1 MEKLC
6 CISVPTPQ
14 TERADTLTEAD
25 EESLALFCK
34 ALGHPAR
41 VRIMRILLDKQEC
54 VCGDLVELM
63 PLAQSTVS
71 EHLRIL
77 KEAGLVQGRIDGPRR
92 CYCASPDALLRL
104 KSFVSGL

>member
-1 MEKLC
+1 MDETC
-6 CISVPTPQ
+6 CTP
-14 TERADTLTEAD
+14 RAPLDRTASLTAED
-25 EESLALFCK
+25 EERLASFCK

-41 VRIMRILLDKQEC
+41 VRIMRILLEKQEC

-92 CYCASPDALLRL
+92 CYCAAPDALESL
-104 KSFVSGL
+104 KSLVESL

>member
-1 MEKLC
+1 MDDTC
-6 CISVPTPQ
+6 CPPASRVDRFATFGP
-14 TERADTLTEAD
+14 ED
-25 EESLALFCK
+25 EERLAALCK

-41 VRIMRILLDKQEC
+41 VRIMRILLDKEEC

-92 CYCASPDALLRL
+92 CYCAAPVALQIL
-104 KSFVSGL
+104 KSLVASL